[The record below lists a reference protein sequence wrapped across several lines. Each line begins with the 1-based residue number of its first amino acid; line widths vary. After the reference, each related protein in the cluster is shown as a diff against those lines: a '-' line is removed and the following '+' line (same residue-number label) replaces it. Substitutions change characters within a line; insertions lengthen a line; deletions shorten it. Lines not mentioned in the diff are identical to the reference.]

1 MTGYEHNAVTPALMN
16 VKIPIVFSH
25 EITNLTPQ
33 FFWMGGGHPWVKS
46 RVSFEEFKQVYDDKV
61 FVWDITY

>member
-46 RVSFEEFKQVYDDKV
+46 RVSF
-61 FVWDITY
+61 